1 MANKKKVREEEERM
15 RERERE
21 KRERERERE
30 KEERERSMCV
40 NMKRSGE
47 RDGERRR
54 AIMMD
59 TPLIKAAGKRP
70 DFKV

>member
-1 MANKKKVREEEERM
+1 
-15 RERERE
+15 
-21 KRERERERE
+21 
-30 KEERERSMCV
+30 MCV

-47 RDGERRR
+47 RDGEKRR